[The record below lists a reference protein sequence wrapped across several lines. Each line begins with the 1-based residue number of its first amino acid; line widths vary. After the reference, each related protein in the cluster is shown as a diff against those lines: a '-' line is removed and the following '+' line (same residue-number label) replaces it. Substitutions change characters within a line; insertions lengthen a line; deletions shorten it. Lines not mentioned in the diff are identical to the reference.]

1 MTSEWATDLLL
12 ALPPL
17 LSLAPPPPSI
27 LMTLNQAKVFPY
39 GVIVKSLDLGRTL
52 ESELWTFPLILAIR
66 LVWKPFMRQT
76 AWLLRVKLV
85 LLNMSH

>member
-17 LSLAPPPPSI
+17 LRLAPPLPSI